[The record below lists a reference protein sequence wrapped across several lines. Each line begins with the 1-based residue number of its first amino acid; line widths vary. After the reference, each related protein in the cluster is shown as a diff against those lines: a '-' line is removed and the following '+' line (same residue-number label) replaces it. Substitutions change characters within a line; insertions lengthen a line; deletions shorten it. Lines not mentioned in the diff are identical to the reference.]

1 MVVAHW
7 LKIRAGSP
15 KVVGSK
21 PGGVSVQN
29 RRVADF
35 KLHHRAFENAILSL
49 KDTLACK
56 KVNVNASSN
65 AIQ

>member
-7 LKIRAGSP
+7 LKIREAQRSWVQNP
-15 KVVGSK
+15 E
-21 PGGVSVQN
+21 GVSVQN